1 MGGDIA
7 LRGGAGSDL
16 LAVDDCARQQ
26 CGAARHGL
34 GPSAQRA
41 VSGVRGV
48 RWMAR
53 GRRRQQEAL
62 AVDAGSAWRA
72 GTGLRPA
79 LRRWL
84 RCMAHLKE
92 LESELSVRFRKQT
105 RAHWLAA
112 LDEKG
117 V

>member
-7 LRGGAGSDL
+7 LRGGAESDL
-16 LAVDDCARQQ
+16 LAVYDCARLQ

-34 GPSAQRA
+34 GPSAQLA

-48 RWMAR
+48 RRMAR

-84 RCMAHLKE
+84 RSHGAFE
-92 LESELSVRFRKQT
+92 GT
-105 RAHWLAA
+105 RIRTERPLPQADAGALA
-112 LDEKG
+112 G
-117 V
+117 GT